1 MTANPSHESLL
12 RELIELTAQNNR
24 QMKPGSPMA
33 ELQAAI
39 EAAVASLPPL
49 EFQEY
54 TAAVEDGN
62 AAARLVQQAP
72 DLIGWNADQ
81 IVEWIEELAKKL

>member
-1 MTANPSHESLL
+1 MSADSSPEAML
-12 RELIELTAQNNR
+12 RDLIELTAQNNK
-24 QMKPGSPMA
+24 QLKPGSPMA

-39 EAAVASLPPL
+39 EAALASLPPL
-49 EFQEY
+49 DFQEF
-54 TAAVEDGN
+54 AAAIEDTN